1 MTFLN
6 FKGGHI
12 PLTQTRQGG
21 GLLIVRERYM
31 KYGFS
36 SWAVAR
42 S

>member
-21 GLLIVRERYM
+21 GLLI
-31 KYGFS
+31 YGC
-36 SWAVAR
+36 VV
-42 S
+42 